1 MGQLFVARS
10 KSSKRWLKEHFD
22 DPYVKKAQAEGLRSR
37 AAFKLMELD
46 DRDRFLRRGMV
57 VVDLGAAPGGWS
69 QVVRNRVGQTGR
81 IVASDILPMD
91 ELPGVEF
98 VQGDFREPSV
108 MAALLSVLGAQK
120 ADLVVSDM
128 APNMSGVDAVDQPR
142 ALGLAELAFDS
153 AREML
158 CPGGGLVLKLF
169 QGGGSDDFLRELRQ
183 SFEKVRVRKPRASR
197 LRSREVY
204 IVAAGFKM

>member
-1 MGQLFVARS
+1 MARS

-37 AAFKLMELD
+37 AAFKLKELD

-69 QVVRNRVGQTGR
+69 QVARDRVGQTGR
-81 IVASDILPMD
+81 ILASDVLPMD

-98 VQGDFREPSV
+98 VQGDFRDPSV
-108 MAALLSVLGAQK
+108 MNSLLAALGERK
-120 ADLVVSDM
+120 ADLVISDM
-128 APNMSGVDAVDQPR
+128 APNMSGVEAVDQPR
-142 ALGLAELAFDS
+142 ALGLAELTFDS
-153 AREML
+153 AREFL

-169 QGGGSDDFLRELRQ
+169 QGSGSDEFLRELRQ